1 MAKKTTAKLKAKKD
15 IKKLKKPVKA
25 EAKKIKIKKQVS
37 KKPEKKEKNKTQKK
51 TPKEKKEKEE
61 LKKPEVKKTN
71 KKEKTSK
78 PKKEEKPI
86 KEERLK
92 VKEKKEKIVVKT
104 IIVPP
109 RKIPEESAEYKKL
122 RTEIYKI
129 LKERFLPISLIDEII
144 NKIANN
150 KDLMPKLKE
159 IIDRVSIEYHKN
171 LVDPSEA
178 CGIVS
183 AQSIGEPGTQMTMRT
198 FHYAGVAEI
207 NVTLGLPRLIEI
219 VDARSIPSTPMMN
232 IYLRDEYRL
241 NSDLAKE
248 VANQI
253 EITKLN
259 TIADIETDLTN
270 LVIIVKPNVKTLKNK
285 NIIIDE
291 IANNVKKIRGID
303 AKIEKDTIKVTLD
316 EPSYK
321 KLLDVNETLKDLKVK
336 GIDGI
341 KRIIIRKE
349 PNEGYVIYS
358 EGSNLEKVLE
368 IEGVDPYRTTTNDI
382 QAVGRV
388 LGIEAARN
396 MIIQEADNTL
406 SEQGLNVDLRHIMLV
421 ADVMTTDGSI
431 RAIGR
436 HGVSKEKE
444 SVLSRAAFEITVSH
458 LLQAARRGETDQLGG
473 VAENIIVG
481 QPVNLGTGAVELVMR
496 SSKKRGIN

>member
-1 MAKKTTAKLKAKKD
+1 MAKKQVKTKTKKTKKEEEKKVKEVKKVTTVKKQKVTKTQKKA
-15 IKKLKKPVKA
+15 PVKEKA
-25 EAKKIKIKKQVS
+25 PPKKKVKTFKTKEKK
-37 KKPEKKEKNKTQKK
+37 KEPEPEKKEVPVIKEPEE
-51 TPKEKKEKEE
+51 PKEHKKIITE
-61 LKKPEVKKTN
+61 
-71 KKEKTSK
+71 
-78 PKKEEKPI
+78 I
-86 KEERLK
+86 
-92 VKEKKEKIVVKT
+92 EKILAGKYLPYSVVIDIVLK
-104 IIVPP
+104 IIND
-109 RKIPEESAEYKKL
+109 KKL
-122 RTEIYKI
+122 E
-129 LKERFLPISLIDEII
+129 S
-144 NKIANN
+144 
-150 KDLMPKLKE
+150 KLKI
-159 IIDRVSIEYHKN
+159 IIDQALKEYHKN
-171 LVDPSEA
+171 IIDPSEA
-178 CGIVS
+178 CGIVG

-232 IYLRDEYRL
+232 IYLKDEYRL
-241 NSDLAKE
+241 NSDLAKQ

-259 TIADIETDLTN
+259 SIADIETDLTN
-270 LVIIVKPNVKTLKNK
+270 LVIYVKPNQKTMKNK
-285 NIIIDE
+285 NISMDE
-291 IANNVKKIRGID
+291 LVDSIKKIRGSD
-303 AKIEKDTIKVTLD
+303 AQVKDNKIKITLD
-316 EPSYK
+316 EPSFK

-336 GIDGI
+336 GIEGI
-341 KRIIIRKE
+341 KRIIIRNE

-368 IEGVDPYRTTTNDI
+368 INGVDPNRTTTNDI

-396 MIIQEADNTL
+396 MIIQEAFNTL

-421 ADVMTTDGSI
+421 ADVMTADGTI

-458 LLQAARRGETDQLGG
+458 LLQAARRGEVDKLGG

-481 QPVNLGTGAVELVMR
+481 QPVNLGTGAVELVM
-496 SSKKRGIN
+496 KRGSLKGN

>member
-1 MAKKTTAKLKAKKD
+1 MTKKNISKKITKKEKLKKKDKKTKEKEE
-15 IKKLKKPVKA
+15 KKLKKI
-25 EAKKIKIKKQVS
+25 EKKKDEKREIKIKV
-37 KKPEKKEKNKTQKK
+37 PPPT
-51 TPKEKKEKEE
+51 
-61 LKKPEVKKTN
+61 
-71 KKEKTSK
+71 
-78 PKKEEKPI
+78 KKEE
-86 KEERLK
+86 
-92 VKEKKEKIVVKT
+92 
-104 IIVPP
+104 
-109 RKIPEESAEYKKL
+109 PEEYKKL
-122 RTEIYKI
+122 RNEIKKI
-129 LKERFLPISLIDEII
+129 LNNSYLPGSVIDEII
-144 NKIANN
+144 IKVINEK
-150 KDLMPKLKE
+150 KLEKKLK
-159 IIDRVSIEYHKN
+159 IIIERALEFYKKN
-171 LVDPSEA
+171 IIDPSEA
-178 CGIVS
+178 CGIVG

-241 NSDLAKE
+241 NSDLAKQ

-259 TIADIETDLTN
+259 SIADIETDLTN
-270 LVIIVKPNVKTLKNK
+270 LNIKIKTNKKTLDSK
-285 NIIIDE
+285 NISLDE
-291 IANNVKKIRGID
+291 IADNVSKIRGID
-303 AKIEKDTIKVTLD
+303 VKIEKDSIKVSLD
-316 EPSYK
+316 DPSYK
-321 KLLDVNETLKDLKVK
+321 KLLDINETLKNLKVK

-368 IEGVDPYRTTTNDI
+368 IKGVDPYRTTTNDI

-396 MIIQEADNTL
+396 MIIEEAYNTL
-406 SEQGLNVDLRHIMLV
+406 SEQGLNVDRRHIMLV
-421 ADVMTTDGSI
+421 ADVMTADGTI

-458 LLQAARRGETDQLGG
+458 LLQAARRGETDKLGG

-481 QPVNLGTGAVELVMR
+481 QPVNLGTGAVELVM
-496 SSKKRGIN
+496 KKGKKK

>member
-1 MAKKTTAKLKAKKD
+1 MAKKTTTKTKKPKEIEDKKKTTKKAKTTT
-15 IKKLKKPVKA
+15 IKKTQTTP
-25 EAKKIKIKKQVS
+25 IKKQ
-37 KKPEKKEKNKTQKK
+37 KTTEK
-51 TPKEKKEKEE
+51 
-61 LKKPEVKKTN
+61 
-71 KKEKTSK
+71 
-78 PKKEEKPI
+78 KKEEKAKTSKKTKKTTSKKQKTEKNKEQIENI
-86 KEERLK
+86 KP
-92 VKEKKEKIVVKT
+92 VKT
-104 IIVPP
+104 EKPVFQE
-109 RKIPEESAEYKKL
+109 PEENKKI
-122 RTEIYKI
+122 RKEVIKA
-129 LKERFLPISLIDEII
+129 LKNNFLPPSIIDEIVL
-144 NKIANN
+144 KI
-150 KDLMPKLKE
+150 KDDKKLKSDLNE
-159 IIDRVSIEYHKN
+159 IIKRSLEEYLKN
-171 LVDPSEA
+171 LIDPSEA
-178 CGIVS
+178 CGIVG

-232 IYLRDEYRL
+232 IYLRDEYKI

-253 EITKLN
+253 EITRLN
-259 TIADIETDLTN
+259 SIADIETDLTN
-270 LVIIVKPNVKTLKNK
+270 LVIKVVPNYKTLKNK
-285 NIIIDE
+285 DIKTDDLVDNI
-291 IANNVKKIRGID
+291 KKIRGID
-303 AKIEKDTIKVTLD
+303 AKLEKKIIKITLD

-321 KLLDVNETLKDLKVK
+321 KLLDINETLKNLKVK

-341 KRIIIRKE
+341 KRIIIRRE

-358 EGSNLEKVLE
+358 EGSNLDKVLD
-368 IEGVDPYRTTTNDI
+368 IKGVDTFRTTTNDI

-396 MIIQEADNTL
+396 MIIQEAYNTL

-421 ADVMTTDGSI
+421 ADVMTADGTI

-458 LLQAARRGETDQLGG
+458 LLQAARRGETDKLGG

-481 QPVNLGTGAVELVMR
+481 QPVNLGTGAVELVMKR
-496 SSKKRGIN
+496 KKKK

>member
-1 MAKKTTAKLKAKKD
+1 MAKKD
-15 IKKLKKPVKA
+15 S
-25 EAKKIKIKKQVS
+25 S
-37 KKPEKKEKNKTQKK
+37 KT
-51 TPKEKKEKEE
+51 
-61 LKKPEVKKTN
+61 
-71 KKEKTSK
+71 K
-78 PKKEEKPI
+78 PKKEEKKQTKEVAKKSPPKKVVPKKKPVK
-86 KEERLK
+86 KEEK
-92 VKEKKEKIVVKT
+92 KAAKPTKKEPEKTVKKEEKKKTQTKKAGKKSTKEKKKEITIEVK
-104 IIVPP
+104 PP
-109 RKIPEESAEYKKL
+109 KEVEETAEYKKI
-122 RTEIYKI
+122 RSEIKKI
-129 LKERFLPISLIDEII
+129 LKEKVLPMSVIDEII
-144 NKIANN
+144 LQVC
-150 KDLMPKLKE
+150 KDKSLESKLKD
-159 IIDRVSIEYHKN
+159 IISKALPEYEKN

-178 CGIVS
+178 CGIVG

-241 NSDLAKE
+241 NSDLAKQ

-253 EITKLN
+253 EITRLN
-259 TIADIETDLTN
+259 TIADMETDLTN
-270 LVIIVKPNVKTLKNK
+270 LVIHIRPNIKTMKNK
-285 NIIIDE
+285 NIEIEELNDIIR
-291 IANNVKKIRGID
+291 KIRGID
-303 AKIEKDTIKVTLD
+303 SKIDKDGIKVSLD
-316 EPSYK
+316 DPSYK
-321 KLLDVNETLKDLKVK
+321 KLLDVNETLRELKVK

-368 IEGVDPYRTTTNDI
+368 VEGVDPFRTTTNDI

-396 MIIQEADNTL
+396 MIIQEAYNTL
-406 SEQGLNVDLRHIMLV
+406 MEQGLNVDLRHIMIV
-421 ADVMTTDGSI
+421 ADVMTADGTI
-431 RAIGR
+431 KAIGR

-458 LLQAARRGETDQLGG
+458 LLQASRRGEIDKLGG

-481 QPVNLGTGAVELVMR
+481 QPVNLGTGAVELVMKR
-496 SSKKRGIN
+496 SKKKGK

>member
-15 IKKLKKPVKA
+15 TKKLKKPVKA

-51 TPKEKKEKEE
+51 TPKEKKKKEE

-144 NKIANN
+144 NKISNN
-150 KDLMPKLKE
+150 KDLIPKLKE